1 MKYLSFNEYCKAR
14 FGCKVYKLSVDGGF
28 TCPNRDGT
36 KATGGCTFCAG
47 GSGGRFCIGGNDIK
61 QQLAAAKE
69 LVMTKGAAKYIAY
82 FQAYSGTY
90 APVEQLEELY
100 HSAID
105 SPEIVALD
113 IATRPDCLS
122 GEVLA
127 LLERLNRQKPVIVE
141 LGLQTA
147 SEKTAEAFR
156 RCYPNST
163 YLAALNALKAKGIHT
178 VTHLIFGLPGES
190 EADMLASVRFACAAG
205 TDGVKFHMLNILEG
219 SALAARYRRSPFEL
233 LSREAYAALVAKAVA
248 LLPEGVVVHRLTG
261 DGDKRILIAPE
272 WVKDKKKTLN
282 LIHKEIERG

>member
-1 MKYLSFNEYCKAR
+1 MQYTSFNDYCRAR
-14 FGCKVYKLSVDGGF
+14 FGCKVYKLSLDAGF

-36 KATGGCTFCAG
+36 LATGGCTFCAG
-47 GSGGRFCIGGNDIK
+47 GSGGRFCAGGSDIK
-61 QQLAAAKE
+61 AQLAAAKE
-69 LVMTKGAAKYIAY
+69 LVKAKGAHEYIAY

-90 APVEQLEELY
+90 APVSRLEALY
-100 HSAID
+100 RSAAESED
-105 SPEIVALD
+105 IVALA

-122 GEVLA
+122 REVLA

-147 SEKTAEAFR
+147 NEQTAHAFH

-163 YLAALNALKAKGIHT
+163 YLAAVKALKGAGIHT

-190 EADMLASVRFACAAG
+190 EADMLASVEFACAAG

-219 SALAARYRRSPFEL
+219 SALAEIFRREPFEL
-233 LSREAYAALVAKAVA
+233 MSREAYASLVAKAVA
-248 LLPEGVVVHRLTG
+248 LLPPGVVVHRLTG
-261 DGDKRILIAPE
+261 DGDKRLLIAPE

-282 LIHKEIERG
+282 LIHKEIEKV